1 MGRKK
6 LPDDEVRS
14 STLLLRLTVEE
25 RAELEAAAAGAESLS
40 AWARDIL
47 LRAARRRRR
56 PASGEAAEDRP
67 AG

>member
-56 PASGEAAEDRP
+56 PASGDAAEDRP